1 MIEREFYPLNK
12 AAEMIGCTVD
22 DLLHLGASGR
32 IHIIIL
38 PTGLEG
44 VMYVN
49 DYSGQTVSGQPAV
62 RSVQTINDRYCLVH
76 KDFISK
82 YEAAKS
88 VGDGYSLGRMMTS
101 DNSGC
106 CWNLVH
112 KDDYIP
118 MSDTSLFVLTSDIN
132 SLRNTSTNEQTS
144 SSKQLSEVV
153 ESAHEEPQVEVV
165 VNDAEKGVKQTKK
178 RTRGQTQIN
187 IFLTELCQKQ
197 DINNL
202 SGESLVR
209 AIKPL
214 VGTLNCPVKK
224 YHGFY
229 DGVCVDWKEGTGSTK
244 GTWGKKSFQNFVT
257 EFKEIET
264 KKAVK

>member
-1 MIEREFYPLNK
+1 LIEREFYPLNK

-101 DNSGC
+101 DNSGR

-112 KDDYIP
+112 EDDYIP

-132 SLRNTSTNEQTS
+132 SLRDTSTNEQTS
-144 SSKQLSEVV
+144 SSKQLSEVI
-153 ESAHEEPQVEVV
+153 ESAHVVTQVEAGAAAIKHVH
-165 VNDAEKGVKQTKK
+165 
-178 RTRGQTQIN
+178 
-187 IFLTELCQKQ
+187 
-197 DINNL
+197 L
-202 SGESLVR
+202 SG
-209 AIKPL
+209 A
-214 VGTLNCPVKK
+214 N
-224 YHGFY
+224 
-229 DGVCVDWKEGTGSTK
+229 WKLEARK
-244 GTWGKKSFQNFVT
+244 IGKKIFHEKPNFSVEQIASKT
-257 EFKEIET
+257 REEMLARKNKGEPGMTGRSGKVPSAET
-264 KKAVK
+264 IKRHALIGIKT